1 MVLHTINSRGFLIN
15 LLSEFIL
22 EKINKNEN
30 SIIKV
35 IDCTNFVIVKGKTT
49 STDILD
55 LSKISEEF
63 NSKYSPE
70 KKITHT
76 IDLIEYNQELNYVEE
91 ISHTYFNS
99 DNCSYHQNQINSY
112 PLSTDFTYT
121 LKEIKNDELVVYS
134 QFPYGHS
141 LGQGRLLYYYGKHIF
156 YSLPPTY
163 YVDCLTFKITK
174 QKNENEDF
182 DFHVYNVNGKED
194 DMLTSAI
201 LDVFDF
207 DMSYIENEIKKVD
220 WSIELADPLSEY
232 DFIKKIKKDFIII

>member
-1 MVLHTINSRGFLIN
+1 MILHTINSKGFLIN
-15 LLSEFIL
+15 LLAEFIL

-35 IDCTNFVIVKGKTT
+35 IDCINFIIVKGKTT

-76 IDLIEYNQELNYVEE
+76 IDLIEYNQELTSVDE
-91 ISHTYFNS
+91 INHTYFNS

-112 PLSTDFTYT
+112 PLPSDFIYT
-121 LKEIKNDELVVYS
+121 LREIKNDELVVCS
-134 QFPYGHS
+134 QFPYGYS

-156 YSLPPTY
+156 YNIPPTY

-182 DFHVYNVNGKED
+182 DFHVYNVNGEED
-194 DMLTSAI
+194 DILTSAI

-207 DMSYIENEIKKVD
+207 DMSSLENEIKKVD
-220 WSIELADPLSEY
+220 WSIELTDPLSEY
-232 DFIKKIKKDFIII
+232 DFIKKVKKDFVII

>member
-1 MVLHTINSRGFLIN
+1 MILHTINSKGFLIN
-15 LLSEFIL
+15 LLAEFIL

-30 SIIKV
+30 TIIKV
-35 IDCTNFVIVKGKTT
+35 IDCINFIIVKGKTT
-49 STDILD
+49 SSDILD

-63 NSKYSPE
+63 NSKYSPD

-76 IDLIEYNQELNYVEE
+76 IDLLEYNQELIYVDE
-91 ISHTYFNS
+91 INHTYFNS
-99 DNCSYHQNQINSY
+99 DNCSYHQNQINAY

-121 LKEIKNDELVVYS
+121 LKEIKNDELVVCS
-134 QFPYGHS
+134 QFPYGYS

-156 YSLPPTY
+156 YSLPPSY

-194 DMLTSAI
+194 DILTSAI

-207 DMSYIENEIKKVD
+207 DMSSLENEIKKVD
-220 WSIELADPLSEY
+220 WSIELTDPLSEY
-232 DFIKKIKKDFIII
+232 DFIKKVNKDFVII